1 VSDAGDAANRR
12 NATRIVYEVAVSFR
26 SDSNFYT
33 GFTQDLS
40 TGGLFIATYDVL
52 PIGTPVE
59 FELTVG
65 PQVVKVPVRGVV
77 RWTRDDD
84 SGGAPVG
91 MGVQFVDLHPKLR
104 DRIEAFIER
113 RGETVFYDE

>member
-1 VSDAGDAANRR
+1 
-12 NATRIVYEVAVSFR
+12 VAVSFQ
-26 SDSNFYT
+26 SASNFYT

-40 TGGLFIATYDVL
+40 AGGLFIATYDVL
-52 PIGTPVE
+52 PIGTTVD
-59 FELTVG
+59 FEPTAG
-65 PQVVKVPVRGVV
+65 PQVVKVPVRGIV

-91 MGVQFVDLHPKLR
+91 MGVQFVDLHAKLR
-104 DRIEAFIER
+104 NRIEAFIER